1 MGKILL
7 GGAVANVSHI
17 RILLLTP
24 VCSHPSEAAMT
35 VRFLAASAALL
46 VAPAALA
53 AGPGSTPD
61 WAAPQAAPARSVE
74 SVVAPPTPPPAPQP
88 VPVDG
93 GLTLLAIAGAG
104 YAAKKLRARAS
115 A

>member
-1 MGKILL
+1 MCSASYPSPVPIR
-7 GGAVANVSHI
+7 SH
-17 RILLLTP
+17 LFS
-24 VCSHPSEAAMT
+24 VAMT
-35 VRFLAASAALL
+35 VRFLVASAALL

-61 WAAPQAAPARSVE
+61 WASPQAAPARSAGAEAVM
-74 SVVAPPTPPPAPQP
+74 APPTPPPAPQP